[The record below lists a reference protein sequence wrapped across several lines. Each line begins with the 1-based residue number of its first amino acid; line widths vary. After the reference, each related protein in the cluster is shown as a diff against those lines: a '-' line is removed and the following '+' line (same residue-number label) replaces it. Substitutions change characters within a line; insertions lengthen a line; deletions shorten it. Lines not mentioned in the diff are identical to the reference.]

1 MLKDFKPGKGGMQ
14 QLAVDKLN
22 IADDILKMF
31 KDKVPI
37 KTMCAVLEAE
47 KGIKIGVAS
56 VGKWL
61 RKQKKSMKA
70 KETTAIAN
78 KEKFDVIL
86 MDYQT
91 EITTILDEVKE
102 MKDIAKNDRKLDT
115 YAKLVDRLYKGIELI
130 AKLSGDIKGPGSID
144 INVII
149 NEINKDSFIK
159 NKENRGELFD
169 KSVFN
174 VNAEVIGDKE

>member
-1 MLKDFKPGKGGMQ
+1 MKDFKPGKGGMQ
-14 QLAVDKLN
+14 QLAVDKLK
-22 IADDILKMF
+22 IADDVLKMF
-31 KDKVPI
+31 KDGVPI

-61 RKQKKSMKA
+61 RKQKKAIKA
-70 KETTAIAN
+70 KTTTELAS
-78 KEKFDVIL
+78 KEKFEVMV

-91 EITTILDEVKE
+91 EISNILEEVKE

-130 AKLSGDIKGPGSID
+130 AKLSGDIKGSGSVD

-149 NEINKDSFIK
+149 NEINKDSFD
-159 NKENRGELFD
+159 NHKETRGELFD
-169 KSVFN
+169 KSAFDIK
-174 VNAEVIGDKE
+174 AEIIGDNE